1 MEHLAIP
8 RNPIRPHRTIA
19 LATKQFD
26 DPGPFLTYAER
37 HGALLTGSYPHVP
50 TQLDAL
56 AGRFS
61 AGVSSYDILDYHQGW
76 LFFSLLAEFLGPLF
90 HTRRY
95 LDVVVSED
103 GDQGEQEIKSILLST
118 QHLHEDLTALRTKGP
133 LSRIRPGDE
142 YHRHLDAC
150 LDAAAEA
157 FDVLESSF
165 AGFTKLFAD
174 EMLCFASVA
183 EALDSAVMTAVEQG
197 PVEEMVQPRGF
208 PAQASRGWL
217 SKVSRLIDLDE
228 PGLRAAMLKGGWCPG
243 DIARIGDSFNS
254 IAAYYYFSNFQP
266 DPGHPDLHKD
276 CPFYGCTL
284 SSPVKPQHMSAD
296 CTCPG
301 MIPFSEESLVEI
313 YESDCIPCFTI
324 GRTED
329 GSIGIALSSI
339 SLDSEAQKDP
349 ENRYIALSHVWS
361 EGTGNPSANALPF
374 CQLSYCQYWAM
385 LSQQI
390 VEKAEAADK
399 NPYSTG
405 INVTN
410 KPKTQTVNL
419 WIDTMCCPST
429 PGYGKNL
436 CLAKMR
442 DIYANAYAVLVRSAA
457 LEDMDLT
464 PYINEPEKGVM
475 DIAAQ
480 LYLSPWMRRMW
491 TLQEAVLAGMLKSQL
506 GIGQRLVLLFSG
518 GLLSLESVVAF
529 LKQAPPHQAALA
541 FDMIGKFGHLTPMQ
555 YGFDDDTNIDTKS
568 NGFLW
573 TLSHALKY
581 RSVTVPSDEL
591 ICLAT
596 LLGVRVGSSGGA
608 VPLVGDGQ
616 TPEEG
621 MCELWKRI
629 ERQNK
634 GVPGDIIFSSVPRI
648 DVDGFR
654 WAPRTFIQH
663 AKYGSVYWSSSST
676 DDEPAGITEHG
687 LRVKFPGVKLKPLD
701 DAEPYGEYLLRTHR
715 WGDQSKELGEG
726 ESEAGWRVLLV
737 QIPAGGEDWYSI
749 HVHQHNDVEPDSGS
763 SRPSLQELIRVGNMA
778 LLLKQAEPSGN
789 GLLVTTRGPTA
800 VSQESPTS
808 PIRVR
813 TKSPVTIRPL
823 ARATAFISST
833 LHQHIGQLR
842 AAADTAGEDDALREA
857 LVREKL
863 TKAVSESEQLKTA
876 LLAELLSR
884 NVTASDEQVIEHFLK
899 IANLFAKFGGVG
911 GTSTAADQSWLVD

>member
-8 RNPIRPHRTIA
+8 QNPIRPHRTIG
-19 LATKQFD
+19 LATKHFN
-26 DPGPFLTYAER
+26 DPGPFLTYPER
-37 HGALLTGSYPHVP
+37 HFALLTGSYPHVP

-61 AGVSSYDILDYHQGW
+61 ASVLSYDILDYHQGW

-90 HTRRY
+90 RTSRY
-95 LDVVVSED
+95 LDVVTEESD
-103 GDQGEQEIKSILLST
+103 TGEQQIKRISLST
-118 QHLHEDLTALRTKGP
+118 RHLHDDLATLRTKGP
-133 LSRIRPGDE
+133 LSRIRQGDD

-150 LDAAAEA
+150 LDAAAYA
-157 FDVLESSF
+157 FDRLESSF
-165 AGFTKLFAD
+165 AGFIKVFAD
-174 EMLCFASVA
+174 EMLCLASVA
-183 EALDSAVMTAVEQG
+183 EALDSAVMTAIEQG
-197 PVEEMVQPRGF
+197 PVEEMAQPRGF
-208 PAQASRGWL
+208 PAQASRRWL
-217 SKVSRLIDLDE
+217 SKVSQVVNLDE

-243 DIARIGDSFNS
+243 DISRMTDSFNS
-254 IAAYYYFSNFQP
+254 IASYYYFSNFQP

-284 SSPVKPQHMSAD
+284 SSPVKPEHMGRD

-301 MIPFSEESLVEI
+301 MVPFSEESLVEI
-313 YESDCIPCFTI
+313 YEKDCIPCFSI
-324 GRTED
+324 GRNED
-329 GSIGIALSSI
+329 GTIGIALSSI

-385 LSQQI
+385 ISQQI
-390 VEKAEAADK
+390 VEQAEAADK
-399 NPYSTG
+399 NPCSTG

-410 KPKTQTVNL
+410 KVKTQTVNL

-464 PYINEPEKGVM
+464 PYINEREKGVM

-506 GIGQRLVLLFSG
+506 GIGQRLVMLFSG
-518 GLLSLESVVAF
+518 GLISLESIVAF
-529 LKQAPPHQAALA
+529 LKQAPPHEAALA
-541 FDMIGKFGHLTPMQ
+541 LDMIGKFSHLTPMQ
-555 YGFDDDTNIDTKS
+555 YGFDDDTNIDPRA

-573 TLSHALKY
+573 TLTHALKY

-629 ERQNK
+629 ESQNK

-648 DVDGFR
+648 HVDGFR

-676 DDEPAGITEHG
+676 DDEPASITEHG
-687 LRVKFPGVKLKPLD
+687 LRVKFPGVRLKPLD
-701 DAEPYGEYLLRTHR
+701 DEQPYGDFLLRTHR
-715 WGDQSKELGEG
+715 WGSQGKDLGVG
-726 ESEAGWRVLLV
+726 ESETGWRVLVV

-749 HVHQHNDVEPDSGS
+749 HVHQHDDPEPNSGS
-763 SRPSLQELIRVGNMA
+763 SRPSLQELIRTGNMA
-778 LLLKQAEPSGN
+778 LLLQQSKPSGN
-789 GLLVTTRGPTA
+789 GLLVTNRDQTP
-800 VSQESPTS
+800 VEKESSGS

-813 TKSPVTIRPL
+813 TKSPVSIRPL
-823 ARATAFISST
+823 APATAFISST
-833 LHQHIGQLR
+833 LHQLMGQLR
-842 AAADTAGEDDALREA
+842 AAAETAGQDDALREV
-857 LVREKL
+857 LVREEL
-863 TKAVSESEQLKTA
+863 AKAVSESEQLKTA
-876 LLAELLSR
+876 LLAELLSQKIS
-884 NVTASDEQVIEHFLK
+884 ASDEQVIEHFLK
-899 IANLFAKFGGVG
+899 IGNLFAKFGGVG
-911 GTSTAADQSWLVD
+911 GTSTPADQTWFVD